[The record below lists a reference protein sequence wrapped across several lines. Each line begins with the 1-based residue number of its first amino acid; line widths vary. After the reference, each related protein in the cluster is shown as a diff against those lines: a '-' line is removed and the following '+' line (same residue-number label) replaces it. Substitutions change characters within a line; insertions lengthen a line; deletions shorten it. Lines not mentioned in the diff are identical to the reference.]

1 MESDQ
6 AIKIVFEGCSPS
18 LLSNLIRCS
27 GPTRTTIA
35 LSACLSPTPALTSLA
50 RGLKPPAS
58 RIKRTTGAT
67 LFHAIRLRPIVC
79 WNWTEAAKY
88 IFFVLFRRDL

>member
-18 LLSNLIRCS
+18 LLSNLTRCS
-27 GPTRTTIA
+27 GPTRIA
-35 LSACLSPTPALTSLA
+35 TVLSACLSPTPVLTSLA

-67 LFHAIRLRPIVC
+67 LFHEIRLHPVVC
-79 WNWTEAAKY
+79 WNWTEAAK
-88 IFFVLFRRDL
+88 